1 MILANIVNIITIALI
16 ALLAL
21 IVLSM
26 LIDLLK
32 YKFYSNDSAIV
43 VDSVIIADDAVSAYS
58 AYRERKLNYE

>member
-16 ALLAL
+16 LLLAL

-32 YKFYSNDSAIV
+32 YKFYSANSTDDA
-43 VDSVIIADDAVSAYS
+43 IIADSTIKT
-58 AYRERKLNYE
+58 YRERKINYE